1 MHRKKNK
8 SQQTNGR
15 KVKEEQIMLH
25 HVAVFALVFIL
36 NTIETAPSLRD
47 RDAATGLT
55 TYDQKQTGKYNIHLN
70 IKDVAII
77 ALDSERVN
85 TGVGSF
91 GDDYYED
98 YDLSDFTVKPIYGL
112 IGFDTTS
119 SNPLLSSTPSI
130 IHSSEA
136 DDDPVDLSENNS
148 NSTDID
154 QPNDAENVVV
164 ITSST
169 TVPTSNSVGANK
181 TQNVVILNPSTIP
194 SAVTILTQND
204 TSSSGIS
211 VTTPTLSPEEL
222 PPNKHPILQTSL
234 NSGEQL
240 AQIQF
245 DKIPVQ
251 IIMEP
256 LLSTRKLH
264 KNRSK
269 PSHYSHNKLRATP
282 SNNRRITPPHDTGYD
297 SDDEDY
303 GKAVVAHGQPKL
315 RRNGSTAGRRR
326 NHKGKRGSM

>member
-1 MHRKKNK
+1 
-8 SQQTNGR
+8 
-15 KVKEEQIMLH
+15 MLRC
-25 HVAVFALVFIL
+25 VPTVFALLFIV
-36 NTIETAPSLRD
+36 NSIGTAPSSRD

-77 ALDSERVN
+77 ALGADHLN
-85 TGVGSF
+85 TGVGDF

-119 SNPLLSSTPSI
+119 ATPILSSTSPSI

-136 DDDPVDLSENNS
+136 DNDPVNSSENNLENS
-148 NSTDID
+148 NSTNVAPAKEPS
-154 QPNDAENVVV
+154 PNDEPSVVF

-169 TVPTSNSVGANK
+169 TNATPNNIGPNK
-181 TQNVVILNPSTIP
+181 TQNVVILNPNPIP
-194 SAVTILTQND
+194 STVTILSQSD
-204 TSSSGIS
+204 SSNSGIT
-211 VTTPTLSPEEL
+211 VTTPTPSPDEL
-222 PPNKHPILQTSL
+222 PPNKHPIPETSL
-234 NSGEQL
+234 NSGEKFPQL
-240 AQIQF
+240 HF

-256 LLSTRKLH
+256 LLSNRKLN
-264 KNRSK
+264 KNRQK

-282 SNNRRITPPHDTGYD
+282 SHNRRITPPHDTGYESD
-297 SDDEDY
+297 DDEDR
-303 GKAVVAHGQPKL
+303 AAANGQPKL
-315 RRNGSTAGRRR
+315 RRNTSANGHRR

>member
-1 MHRKKNK
+1 
-8 SQQTNGR
+8 
-15 KVKEEQIMLH
+15 MLRFTF
-25 HVAVFALVFIL
+25 VFAFVFIV
-36 NTIETAPSLRD
+36 NSIEMAPSSRD

-77 ALDSERVN
+77 ALGSEHLN
-85 TGVGSF
+85 TGIGDF
-91 GDDYYED
+91 GEDYYED

-119 SNPLLSSTPSI
+119 ANPILSSTPSI

-136 DDDPVDLSENNS
+136 DNDPIDASSGNTSANS
-148 NSTDID
+148 NSTDAAKPID
-154 QPNDAENVVV
+154 PSPNDAQNVVV

-169 TVPTSNSVGANK
+169 TVPTRNSVGANK

-194 SAVTILTQND
+194 STVTILSQND
-204 TSSSGIS
+204 SLNSGIS
-211 VTTPTLSPEEL
+211 ITTPTPSSDEL
-222 PPNKHPILQTSL
+222 PPNKYPVPVVETSL
-234 NSGEQL
+234 SAGEKFT
-240 AQIQF
+240 QIQF

-282 SNNRRITPPHDTGYD
+282 SHNRRITPPHDTGYD
-297 SDDEDY
+297 SDSDEE
-303 GKAVVAHGQPKL
+303 KAAAFGQPKL
-315 RRNGSTAGRRR
+315 RRRGSATGHRR

>member
-1 MHRKKNK
+1 
-8 SQQTNGR
+8 
-15 KVKEEQIMLH
+15 MLQYVTI
-25 HVAVFALVFIL
+25 VAFAFIVSS
-36 NTIETAPSLRD
+36 IETAPSLRD
-47 RDAATGLT
+47 HGSATGLT

-77 ALDSERVN
+77 ALGAERLD
-85 TGVGSF
+85 TAVGNF

-119 SNPLLSSTPSI
+119 ANPILSSTPSI

-136 DDDPVDLSENNS
+136 DNDPVDLDSVENL
-148 NSTDID
+148 NSTDAG
-154 QPNDAENVVV
+154 QPSEGSPTDAQNMVVV

-169 TVPTSNSVGANK
+169 TVPAASVIGSNK
-181 TQNVVILNPSTIP
+181 TQNVVILNPSTQS
-194 SAVTILTQND
+194 SAVPVFNQND
-204 TSSSGIS
+204 TSNLGIT
-211 VTTPTLSPEEL
+211 VTTPTLSPEDL
-222 PPNKHPILQTSL
+222 PPNKHPVAMSSL

-240 AQIQF
+240 PQIHF

-264 KNRSK
+264 KNRPK
-269 PSHYSHNKLRATP
+269 PSQYLHNKLRATP
-282 SNNRRITPPHDTGYD
+282 SNIRRITPPHDTGYD
-297 SDDEDY
+297 SDDDEE
-303 GKAVVAHGQPKL
+303 KTVARDHSKS
-315 RRNGSTAGRRR
+315 RRNGSVSGHRR